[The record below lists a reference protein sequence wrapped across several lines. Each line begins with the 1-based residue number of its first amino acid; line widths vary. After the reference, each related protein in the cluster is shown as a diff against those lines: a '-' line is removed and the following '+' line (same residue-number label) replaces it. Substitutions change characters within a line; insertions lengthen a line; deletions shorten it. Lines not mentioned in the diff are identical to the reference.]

1 MHEFW
6 YDYVKPKYGEKA
18 KFCYINTDSFIVYRK
33 TDYIYSN
40 ISKDVETRFDT
51 LNYESDEPLSKG
63 KNKNIIGFLKDELDE
78 KIIKR
83 FSALRAKTY
92 SYLTDNKNE
101 GKKAKGTKKCVV
113 KKHLNLKIT
122 SSAYMQ
128 LNWKQNKPF
137 KMILMWITLKEII
150 KNS

>member
-18 KFCYINTDSFIVYRK
+18 KFCYINTDSFIVYIK

-92 SYLTDNKNE
+92 SY
-101 GKKAKGTKKCVV
+101 
-113 KKHLNLKIT
+113 
-122 SSAYMQ
+122 
-128 LNWKQNKPF
+128 
-137 KMILMWITLKEII
+137 
-150 KNS
+150 